1 MKEIQNKQQ
10 QRIIFSSTLKSNLAA
25 TTNNLANKIDLVDR
39 KLNSTQEKQLKLTSD
54 LRDHG
59 HGNKQ
64 PLDQLESHIKNFAN
78 EFKLID
84 EQMETAQQKQNEL
97 SRFGIGNEQKI
108 NAVWTN
114 LTENIHRLE
123 EKLNS
128 TQVKQLEMTSDIRN
142 HGHGNKQRIEQ
153 LTSQITNFKSDFEIV
168 DQEVKTV
175 QQQQAKLIS
184 KDDLLD
190 RRMNVLWT
198 NITFYMNQIER
209 QAFENITDLSSQMNS
224 TTKKVGL
231 LWINFLDGKNLISP
245 ILQKYRISYADSID
259 TTSLKNKTDAL
270 RQEIEQLD
278 VDETAEY
285 KRIVTDHIPVSS
297 IKLHPIDSNL
307 KKVKITFTVHPFER
321 NNLYFTLGNFDGEA

>member
-25 TTNNLANKIDLVDR
+25 TTNNLANKIDLVYR
-39 KLNSTQEKQLKLTSD
+39 KLNSTQEKQLELTSD

-64 PLDQLESHIKNFAN
+64 RLDQLESHIKNFAN
-78 EFKLID
+78 DFKMID
-84 EQMETAQQKQNEL
+84 QQMETVQQKQNEL

-108 NAVWTN
+108 NVVWTN
-114 LTENIHRLE
+114 LTENINLLE

-128 TQVKQLEMTSDIRN
+128 TQEKQLELTSDIRN
-142 HGHGNKQRIEQ
+142 HGHGNKQRIDQ

-168 DQEVKTV
+168 DQQVKTV

-224 TTKKVGL
+224 TTKKNEL
-231 LWINFLDGKNLISP
+231 LWINFLDDKNLISP
-245 ILQKYRISYADSID
+245 KNYAEFNRAKESFREDLERLDI
-259 TTSLKNKTDAL
+259 NETD
-270 RQEIEQLD
+270 
-278 VDETAEY
+278 Y
-285 KRIVTDHIPVSS
+285 KRIVTDRILDSFSV
-297 IKLHPIDSNL
+297 KLHPIDSNL
-307 KKVKITFTVHPFER
+307 KKVKYSFTVQLFER
-321 NNLYFTLGNFDGEA
+321 DNLYLVSGSFDG